1 MASVITSKQAPA
13 IASTAGTQQRAGFA
27 YTAEMALIVSV
38 LLAACGHL
46 LIKNGLNGVVLPAH
60 AVLMMKLQAY
70 FLAPKVVA
78 GLAIYGMG
86 TMLWIVAVSKRD
98 ISYLYPFTSLNYV
111 VITLGGMWLFGEP
124 VSTGRWAGIV
134 VVMLGVGM
142 MHVSTGGK
150 KS

>member
-13 IASTAGTQQRAGFA
+13 IASTAGAQQRAGFA

-46 LIKNGLNGVVLPAH
+46 LIKNGLNSVVLPAH
-60 AVLMMKLQAY
+60 AALLVKLQAY
-70 FLAPKVVA
+70 FLTTRVVA

-124 VSTGRWAGIV
+124 VSAGRWAGIM

-142 MHVSTGGK
+142 MHISTGGK

>member
-1 MASVITSKQAPA
+1 MATAITSKPAPA
-13 IASTAGTQQRAGFA
+13 VRTRSGFA
-27 YTAEMALIVSV
+27 FTAEVALIISV

-46 LIKNGLNGVVLPAH
+46 LIKHGLNSAAVPAT
-60 AVLMMKLQAY
+60 AALLVKLQTY
-70 FLAPKVVA
+70 FLAPLVVT

-111 VITLGGMWLFGEP
+111 VITLGGMWLFSEP
-124 VSTGRWAGIV
+124 VTTGRWLGIL

-142 MHVSTGGK
+142 MHLSTGGK
-150 KS
+150 KP